1 VLKTSVSEITVYLG
15 LAAVK
20 QIVLD
25 TPVVTVGRN
34 EDNDVALR
42 DAKVSRYHLR
52 FVRQPDGTYVA
63 EDINSANGTWIGDY
77 RIARVALSDGMT
89 LRVGPFTL
97 IAQSP
102 RQAQGIETVLPNFSV
117 PRGNETILQPS
128 FGDPGNETIVR
139 GASVAGAPPP
149 GTPAWTLVV
158 SDGQGERRVPLTGET
173 FTIGRGAR
181 CDLIVR
187 DPNVSVRHASI
198 ERRGS
203 TLTVVDDD
211 STNGTYL
218 DGNRISTAPLTPGKV
233 LVIGDT
239 RIVLAGPESAY
250 PAVPPTHLYGDGN
263 KATGGIPLDLST
275 RIAEAPP
282 VVPVAITNLQ
292 LAKDVVTIG
301 RDAENDVPLPN
312 PQVSR
317 HHARLR
323 RTATAH
329 VIEDLGSTNGTFV
342 NGERITSRQLV
353 VGDQIQ
359 ISVFVITYN
368 GATLQ
373 QVNTEGNIRLDAIHL
388 NKWVSETKNLLQD
401 ISFSVYPREFVALV
415 GTSGAG
421 KSTLMDALNGQRPA
435 EGSLLINGDNLYAN
449 YDAYRT
455 TIGYVPQDDIIHLE
469 LSVFNALDYVARLR
483 LPPDT
488 SKEERHAHI
497 ESVLKELGMAERKDL
512 PINRLSGGQR
522 KRVSIGVELLTKP
535 SLFFLDEPTSGLDP
549 ATETNMMHLLRQLA
563 DQGRTI
569 LLITHATKNVTLC
582 DLVIFLARGGNLAYY
597 GPPSE
602 APEYFGVES
611 FEDIYPLL
619 EGGGEVTP
627 EEWSKRYRLSAQYR
641 TYVQD
646 RLAQYPQSNP
656 AIAAPAASKKKAP
669 RHAPAGALVQRPS
682 AFRQFVVLMQR
693 NAEIMRKNRASLI
706 IVMMQ
711 AILISTFLVILFSSG
726 LFSKGGIFST
736 DVDRGD
742 PAIATTVL
750 FVMTASGIF
759 IGLSN
764 ASKEF
769 VKERNIYRRE
779 RAVNLKV
786 APYLWAK
793 VAVLAILAVIQAAIM
808 IGVLTAGRL
817 LPRGDL
823 VQVLPTYARLY
834 AAYFVTILIGIMF
847 GLLVSALVNS
857 VDSAVGSIVLVFMP
871 QMIFSGNLL
880 PVARMQ
886 PLAKGISSV
895 VAGRWIYDLLGN
907 ITALP
912 RLYDRHLATW
922 QGRVADGTA
931 PPALAQTKIGQ
942 LQVLQQGFRPAFTG
956 HVWLHWGILG
966 AFFVVTA
973 ILIYIALRRNSR
985 A

>member
-1 VLKTSVSEITVYLG
+1 MLKVGVSEITVYLG
-15 LAAVK
+15 REAI
-20 QIVLD
+20 QRIVLD
-25 TPVVTVGRN
+25 APVTTVGRN
-34 EDNDVALR
+34 EENDLVLR
-42 DAKVSRYHLR
+42 DAKVSRQHLR

-63 EDINSANGTWIGDY
+63 EDSDSANGTWIGDY
-77 RIARVALSDGMT
+77 RIARIALSDGMT
-89 LRVGPFTL
+89 LRVGPFNL
-97 IAQSP
+97 IAQES
-102 RQAQGIETVLPNFSV
+102 QGAHGE
-117 PRGNETILQPS
+117 ETILPNARGIHS
-128 FGDPGNETIVR
+128 DETIVLGSR
-139 GASVAGAPPP
+139 VSASSAPP
-149 GTPAWTLVV
+149 GTPAWLLIVN
-158 SDGQGERRVPLTGET
+158 DGHEERRVPLTGEQ
-173 FTIGRGAR
+173 FTIGRSAA
-181 CDLIVR
+181 CDLVLH
-187 DPNVSVRHASI
+187 DPNISLRHAHI
-198 ERRGS
+198 ERHGS
-203 TLTVVDDD
+203 TWTVVDDT
-211 STNGTYL
+211 STNGTFL
-218 DGNRISTAPLTPGKV
+218 NGDRITSAALLPGGILT
-233 LVIGDT
+233 IGDSSL
-239 RIVLAGPESAY
+239 VLAPPGSAF
-250 PAVPPTHLYGDGN
+250 GN
-263 KATGGIPLDLST
+263 DNKSTGGIPIELRT
-275 RIAEAPP
+275 RAADVPP
-282 VVPVAITNLQ
+282 IVPIAITSLQ
-292 LAKDVVTIG
+292 LEKDVVTIG
-301 RDAENDVPLPN
+301 RDADNDVPLAN

-323 RTATAH
+323 RAGAAH

-342 NGERITSRQLV
+342 NGERITNRQLA

-415 GTSGAG
+415 GVSGAG
-421 KSTLMDALNGQRPA
+421 KSTLMDALNGSRPA
-435 EGSLLINGDNLYAN
+435 AGSLLINGDNLYAN

-488 SKEERHAHI
+488 TKEERHARI
-497 ESVLKELGMAERKDL
+497 EAVLKELGLTERRDL
-512 PINRLSGGQR
+512 PISRLSGGQR

-563 DQGRTI
+563 DQGRTV
-569 LLITHATKNVTLC
+569 LLITHATKNVALC
-582 DLVIFLARGGNLAYY
+582 DLVIFLAKGGNLAYY
-597 GPPSE
+597 GPPDE
-602 APEYFGVES
+602 APHYFGVES

-619 EGGGEVTP
+619 EGGAVAP
-627 EEWSKRYRLSAQYR
+627 EEWSKRYRASAQHR
-641 TYVQD
+641 TYVED
-646 RLAQYPQSNP
+646 RLAHYSESKQAAS
-656 AIAAPAASKKKAP
+656 AAAPKAKAP
-669 RHAPAGALVQRPS
+669 RRARAGEAVQRPS
-682 AFRQFVVLMQR
+682 ALRQFVVLLQR

-711 AILISTFLVILFSSG
+711 AILVSTFLTILFSSG
-726 LFSKGGIFST
+726 LLGKGGVFST

-742 PAIATTVL
+742 PAVATTVL

-769 VKERNIYRRE
+769 VKERHIYRRE

-793 VAVLAILAVIQAAIM
+793 IAVLAILGAIQTAIM
-808 IGVLTAGRL
+808 IAVLTAGRL

-823 VQVLPTYARLY
+823 VHVMPTYARLY
-834 AAYFVTILIGIMF
+834 AAYFATILIGIMF

-871 QMIFSGNLL
+871 QLMFSGHLL
-880 PVARMQ
+880 PVERMR
-886 PLAKGISSV
+886 PLAKGISSL
-895 VAGRWIYDLLGN
+895 VAGRWIYDILGN
-907 ITALP
+907 IAALP
-912 RLYDRHLATW
+912 GLYDRHLATW
-922 QGRVADGTA
+922 QGRVTDGTA
-931 PPALAQTKIGQ
+931 PPPLAQAKIGQ
-942 LQVLQQGFRPAFTG
+942 LQVLQADYRSAFTQ

-966 AFFVVTA
+966 AFFIVTA
-973 ILIYIALRRNSR
+973 LLIYIVLRSKDR

>member
-1 VLKTSVSEITVYLG
+1 MLMASVSEITVYLG
-15 LAAVK
+15 LEVV
-20 QIVLD
+20 QRIPLD
-25 TPVVTVGRN
+25 VPVITVGRN
-34 EDNDVALR
+34 EDNTLMLR

-52 FVRQPDGTYVA
+52 FVRQPDGTYIA
-63 EDINSANGTWIGDY
+63 EDIDSANGTWIGDY
-77 RIARVALSDGMT
+77 RIARIALSDGMT

-97 IAQSP
+97 VAQNP
-102 RQAQGIETVLPNFSV
+102 RPVHSD
-117 PRGNETILQPS
+117 ETILPNS
-128 FGDPGNETIVR
+128 AGVYSHETIVH
-139 GASVAGAPPP
+139 GSSIAVASPP
-149 GTPAWTLVV
+149 GTPDWTLVV
-158 SDGQGERRVPLTGET
+158 SDGQGERRVPLTGDS

-181 CDLIVR
+181 CNLILR

-203 TLTVVDDD
+203 TLTVVDDG
-211 STNGTYL
+211 STNGTFL
-218 DGNRISTAPLTPGKV
+218 DGDRITTAPLTPGRV
-233 LVIGDT
+233 LMIGET
-239 RIVLAGPESAY
+239 RLVLARPEGLSAS
-250 PAVPPTHLYGDGN
+250 PPQTHLFGDAN
-263 KATGGIPLDLST
+263 KVTGGIPLDLRT
-275 RIAEAPP
+275 RVADAPP
-282 VVPVAITNLQ
+282 VVPVAITSLQ
-292 LAKDVVTIG
+292 LEKDVITIG
-301 RDAENDVPLPN
+301 RDAANDVPLPN

-317 HHARLR
+317 NHARLR
-323 RTATAH
+323 RTGTTH
-329 VIEDLGSTNGTFV
+329 IIEDLGSTNGTFV
-342 NGERITSRQLV
+342 NGERITSRQLA

-497 ESVLKELGMAERKDL
+497 ESVLKELGLTERRDL
-512 PINRLSGGQR
+512 PIQRLSGGQR

-582 DLVIFLARGGNLAYY
+582 DLVIFLAKGGNLAYY
-597 GPPSE
+597 GPPNE
-602 APEYFGVES
+602 APTYFGVDS

-619 EGGGEVTP
+619 EGGEITP

-641 TYVQD
+641 TYVED
-646 RLAQYPQSNP
+646 RLAQYPQNNP
-656 AIAAPAASKKKAP
+656 AAPAASKRKAP

-682 AFRQFVVLMQR
+682 ALRQFVVLMQR

-711 AILISTFLVILFSSG
+711 AILVSTFLVILFSSG
-726 LFSKGGIFST
+726 LFSKGGVFST

-769 VKERNIYRRE
+769 VKERHIYRRE

-808 IGVLTAGRL
+808 IAVLTAGRL

-823 VQVLPTYARLY
+823 VQIAPTYARLY

-847 GLLVSALVNS
+847 GLLVSSLVNS

-871 QMIFSGNLL
+871 QMIFSGHLL
-880 PVARMQ
+880 PVERMQ
-886 PLAKGISSV
+886 TLAKGISSV
-895 VAGRWIYDLLGN
+895 VAGRWIYDTLGN
-907 ITALP
+907 IAALP
-912 RLYDRHLATW
+912 ALYDRHLATW

-931 PPALAQTKIGQ
+931 PPALAQAKIGQ
-942 LQVLQQGFRPAFTG
+942 LQVLQQEYRSTFTQ

>member
-1 VLKTSVSEITVYLG
+1 MLTTSVSEITVYLG
-15 LAAVK
+15 LEAV
-20 QIVLD
+20 QRLMLD
-25 TPVVTVGRN
+25 APVITVGRN
-34 EDNDVALR
+34 EDNDLVLR
-42 DAKVSRYHLR
+42 DAKVSRHHLR
-52 FVRQPDGTYVA
+52 LVRQPDGTYIA
-63 EDINSANGTWIGDY
+63 EDSESANGTWIGDY
-77 RIARVALSDGMT
+77 RIGRIALSPGMT

-97 IAQSP
+97 IAQHPQPVDSN
-102 RQAQGIETVLPNFSV
+102 ETVLPNSR
-117 PRGNETILQPS
+117 RGGGQETIIQGSSLPISLPS
-128 FGDPGNETIVR
+128 PV
-139 GASVAGAPPP
+139 
-149 GTPAWTLVV
+149 TPDWTLVV
-158 SDGQGERRVPLTGET
+158 SDERGERRVPLTGES
-173 FTIGRGAR
+173 FTIGRSAR
-181 CDLIVR
+181 CDLVLQ
-187 DPNVSVRHASI
+187 DPNVSMRHASI
-198 ERRGS
+198 ERRGT
-203 TLTVVDDD
+203 TLTVVDDG
-211 STNGTYL
+211 STNGTFL
-218 DGNRISTAPLTPGKV
+218 DGDRITTAPLTPGRVLTIGETRLV
-233 LVIGDT
+233 LV
-239 RIVLAGPESAY
+239 GPGRPQAEPSRTNAFQ
-250 PAVPPTHLYGDGN
+250 DSN
-263 KATGGIPLDLST
+263 KSTGGIPIELRT
-275 RIAEAPP
+275 RTADMPP
-282 VVPVAITNLQ
+282 IVPVAITSLQ
-292 LAKDVVTIG
+292 LEKDVITIG
-301 RDAENDVPLPN
+301 RDAANDVPLPN

-323 RTATAH
+323 RTGDGH

-342 NGERITSRQLV
+342 NGERITSKQLA

-368 GATLQ
+368 GATLK
-373 QVNTEGNIRLDAIHL
+373 QVNTEGNIRLDAIRL

-435 EGSLLINGDNLYAN
+435 QGSLLINGDNLYAN

-497 ESVLKELGMAERKDL
+497 ESVLKELGLTERRDL
-512 PINRLSGGQR
+512 PIQRLSGGQR

-549 ATETNMMHLLRQLA
+549 ATETNMMNLLRQLA

-582 DLVIFLARGGNLAYY
+582 DLVIFLAKGGNLAYY
-597 GPPSE
+597 GPPNE
-602 APEYFGVES
+602 APQYFGVES

-619 EGGGEVTP
+619 EGGKVAP
-627 EEWSKRYRLSAQYR
+627 EEWSKRYRESSQYR
-641 TYVQD
+641 TYVRD
-646 RLAQYPQSNP
+646 RLAQYSDLDQTASST
-656 AIAAPAASKKKAP
+656 APKAKAP
-669 RHAPAGALVQRPS
+669 HHAPAGALVQRPS
-682 AFRQFVVLMQR
+682 ALRQFNVLVQR

-711 AILISTFLVILFSSG
+711 AILVSTFLVILFSAG
-726 LFSKGGIFST
+726 LFGKGGVFST
-736 DVDRGD
+736 DVDRGKPD
-742 PAIATTVL
+742 IATTVL
-750 FVMTASGIF
+750 FVMASSGIF

-769 VKERNIYRRE
+769 VKERHIYRRE

-793 VAVLAILAVIQAAIM
+793 VAVLAVLGAIQAAIM

-823 VQVLPTYARLY
+823 VHVMPTYARLY

-847 GLLVSALVNS
+847 GLLVSALVNT

-871 QMIFSGNLL
+871 QLIFSGHLL
-880 PVARMQ
+880 PVERMQ
-886 PLAKGISSV
+886 TLAKGISAL
-895 VAGRWIYDLLGN
+895 VAGRWIYDTLGN
-907 ITALP
+907 ISALP
-912 RLYDRHLATW
+912 SLYDRQLATW
-922 QGRVADGTA
+922 QGRVTDGTA
-931 PPALAQTKIGQ
+931 SPVAQVKIAQ
-942 LQVLQQGFRPAFTG
+942 LQVLQADYRNAFTL

-973 ILIYIALRRNSR
+973 ILIYIALRRNAR